1 MAGFAGFR
9 GWGWRPRC
17 RRLRSG
23 QLLPEAWGKLV
34 ARLEGSC
41 SALEGSCSASDQGAQ
56 LCLPLGNFKD
66 SQVLR

>member
-9 GWGWRPRC
+9 GWGWGPRC
-17 RRLRSG
+17 RRLVRG

-41 SALEGSCSASDQGAQ
+41 SASDQDAQ

-66 SQVLR
+66 SQVLK